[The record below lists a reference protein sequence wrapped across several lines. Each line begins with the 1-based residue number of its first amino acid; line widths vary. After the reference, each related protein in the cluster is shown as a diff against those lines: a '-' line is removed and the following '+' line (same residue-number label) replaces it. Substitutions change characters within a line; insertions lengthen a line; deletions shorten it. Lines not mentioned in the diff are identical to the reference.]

1 MCIGF
6 TLAFGAMFT
15 KTWRVHAIFKSIS
28 PKKKVS
34 TNIASS
40 GFASCITRF
49 LFETS
54 FIELQTCK
62 SRSFYSFQVIRDEHL
77 LLMVLILVFVDVLYL
92 SLWTGIE
99 PMQTGYLELGEK
111 VRQVP
116 RPSLFDFR
124 GTSAQAPK

>member
-49 LFETS
+49 PFETS
-54 FIELQTCK
+54 FTELQTCK
-62 SRSFYSFQVIRDEHL
+62 SRSFYSLQVIRDEHL

-116 RPSLFDFR
+116 
-124 GTSAQAPK
+124 